1 MRDYHKL
8 DVWQRAMDYT
18 VAIYKFSTRLPDT
31 ERYNLTR
38 QIRRAA
44 TSIPLN
50 IAEGSGCATDAEF
63 GRFVSYAYRSIKEA
77 MTGLELCERLFD
89 MNGDADIRRLLDE
102 GDQIARMTH
111 RLAET
116 LAGK

>member
-1 MRDYHKL
+1 MQDYHKL
-8 DVWQRAMDYT
+8 EVWQRGMDYA
-18 VAIYKFSTRLPDT
+18 VAIYRFSTRLPDT

-50 IAEGSGCATDAEF
+50 IAEGSGCSTDVEF
-63 GRFVSYAYRSIKEA
+63 ARFVTYAYRSIKEV
-77 MTGLELCERLFD
+77 MTALELCERLFG
-89 MNGDADIRRLLDE
+89 MTADPEIKRLLDE
-102 GDQIARMTH
+102 GDQIARMAH

-116 LAGK
+116 LSSR